1 MLRRKQMSFTRA
13 QISESGLQQFNR
25 LYVWAQRFL
34 KNQITLPRIA
44 WEIKNMQLNTPLL
57 LKGWFT
63 QKWTFAVYLWRIN
76 VLWHSRR
83 KRSVARVYVTHSL
96 HRHASAVVNA
106 LRTVEQCGGSEVN
119 TVQFLTPTDCFVHLD
134 LNVSSR
140 AVGFNL
146 VLSVYVFLSL
156 KAMEPID

>member
-1 MLRRKQMSFTRA
+1 MRVWRLTCSVLFMLRRKQMSFTRA

-25 LYVWAQRFL
+25 LYVWAQRLL

-106 LRTVEQCGGSEVN
+106 LRTVEQCSGKYCSVSC
-119 TVQFLTPTDCFVHLD
+119 TDRLF
-134 LNVSSR
+134 NVFRPQCIVTSR
-140 AVGFNL
+140 RV
-146 VLSVYVFLSL
+146 
-156 KAMEPID
+156 